1 MNGLSGRARKIFRW
15 GFWGYK
21 KEKRWSFCVREN
33 VGKRTFSGKGKG
45 LLELKKLALL
55 TLGFLLCY
63 SEITFGVLPGTVLG
77 C

>member
-1 MNGLSGRARKIFRW
+1 MIPKSGENRKFHDLERGETKAK
-15 GFWGYK
+15 GFVWQ
-21 KEKRWSFCVREN
+21 
-33 VGKRTFSGKGKG
+33 GKRVSKI
-45 LLELKKLALL
+45 KKLALL